1 MLENY
6 DALLTINEL
15 REVLNIGRNAAYE
28 LLNQGT
34 IPAFRIG
41 RCWKIPRESV
51 EHYIG
56 QWKNNIKR

>member
-15 REVLNIGRNAAYE
+15 RDILNIGRNAAYE
-28 LLNQGT
+28 LLNQGA

-41 RCWKIPRESV
+41 RCWKIPREAV
-51 EHYIG
+51 EAYIG
-56 QWKNNIKR
+56 QWRNKINH